1 MVTRID
7 WGSMRGEVD
16 RFEQYLREVKQA
28 SENTVQSYRRDLMQM
43 ITYLEEKEIRE
54 AAKVTKT
61 SLHGYILHMEEQ
73 GKAATTISRMMAAMK
88 AFFNYEC
95 MQACI
100 RRNPAESLHAPKVEK
115 KAPVVLSVDQV
126 SAHLAQPSGQT
137 PKEIRDKAMLALLY
151 ATGIR
156 VSELIGIQMEDIN
169 MNIGFLV
176 CRDGERERTIPFG
189 RSAKAA
195 LEEYLEHARNELLRG
210 KGSDY
215 FFVNCTGGAMS
226 RQGFW
231 KIIKYYGEKAGIEED
246 ITPHTLRHSFAAH
259 LIARGAD
266 MRAVQTILGHSDM
279 ATTQMYAAYR
289 ED

>member
-1 MVTRID
+1 MVTRTD

-16 RFEQYLREVKQA
+16 RLEQYLREVKQA

-43 ITYLEEKEIRE
+43 ITYLEEKGIRE

-73 GKAATTISRMMAAMK
+73 GKAATTISRMMAAIK

-95 MQACI
+95 MQARI

-115 KAPVVLSVDQV
+115 KAPVILSVDQV
-126 SAHLAQPSGQT
+126 SALLAQPSGQT

-289 ED
+289 GD

>member
-1 MVTRID
+1 MVTRTD

-126 SAHLAQPSGQT
+126 SALLAQPSGHT

>member
-100 RRNPAESLHAPKVEK
+100 REMVVAESGEKGAGGPECRSGISASGTAIRADTEGDSGQGDVGSFICDRNPGVRAYRDPDGRYQYEHWISGLSRRGEGTDDPIWTFGESSAGGVFGTCEK
-115 KAPVVLSVDQV
+115 RAAAWKGIGLFLCQ
-126 SAHLAQPSGQT
+126 LYRR
-137 PKEIRDKAMLALLY
+137 RD
-151 ATGIR
+151 
-156 VSELIGIQMEDIN
+156 E
-169 MNIGFLV
+169 
-176 CRDGERERTIPFG
+176 P
-189 RSAKAA
+189 
-195 LEEYLEHARNELLRG
+195 
-210 KGSDY
+210 
-215 FFVNCTGGAMS
+215 
-226 RQGFW
+226 
-231 KIIKYYGEKAGIEED
+231 AGILED
-246 ITPHTLRHSFAAH
+246 YQILR
-259 LIARGAD
+259 
-266 MRAVQTILGHSDM
+266 
-279 ATTQMYAAYR
+279 
-289 ED
+289 

>member
-1 MVTRID
+1 MVTRTD

-95 MQACI
+95 MQARI

-126 SAHLAQPSGQT
+126 SALLAQPSGQT
-137 PKEIRDKAMLALLY
+137 PKKIRDKAMLALLY

-210 KGSDY
+210 RESDY

-289 ED
+289 GD

>member
-126 SAHLAQPSGQT
+126 SALLAQPSGQT

-279 ATTQMYAAYR
+279 ATTQMYGAYR